1 MARCLELNGS
11 LARCLRAASFQPMGK
26 KKPYAIARNK
36 LKSTVI
42 FAMDSYN
49 QE

>member
-11 LARCLRAASFQPMGK
+11 LDRCLRAASFQPMGE

-42 FAMDSYN
+42 LAMDSYN